1 MNNYLGSKEHKD
13 NARNSILLG
22 LKKLKELK
30 VERIKK
36 YYSEPSFCLCCD
48 KVLSYEKKNNKFC
61 SSSCSASYNNKGR
74 IVSDEQKKKV
84 SLSLS
89 GIKRNEK
96 LSENIKEHKRI
107 CSYCKKEFIVWRL
120 NNNTLSHSKHCS
132 SGCTNSSMKE
142 KVSLIIKEKVKN
154 GTHKGWQSRNIES
167 YPEKFFKIV
176 LENNGIKYKFN
187 KVISKRS
194 LGLDCDANYFLDF
207 YLKDKN
213 IDLEIDGKQHNYED
227 RIENDELR
235 DFTLIKNGFIVYRIK
250 WKEIQ
255 TNDGKNYI
263 KNEIDKFLEF
273 YNAFFA

>member
-1 MNNYLGSKEHKD
+1 ML
-13 NARNSILLG
+13 
-22 LKKLKELK
+22 
-30 VERIKK
+30 IKK
-36 YYSEPSFCLCCD
+36 FQ
-48 KVLSYEKKNNKFC
+48 YEKKNNKFC

-74 IVSDEQKKKV
+74 IVSDEQKKKT
-84 SLSLS
+84 SLSLF
-89 GIKRNEK
+89 GKKNENQIVKEYKRV
-96 LSENIKEHKRI
+96 
-107 CSYCKKEFIVWRL
+107 CSYCKKEFVVWRL

-142 KVSLIIKEKVKN
+142 KVSLSIKENVKN

-167 YPEKFFKIV
+167 YPEKFFKTV
-176 LENNGIKYKFN
+176 LDNNGIKYRFN

-207 YLKDKN
+207 YLEDKN